1 MENELMKSFDYLEPL
16 TLEEAFQMKNGQPSS
31 VYLGGGTDVVPLM
44 KYDLITP
51 SALISLEKI
60 AELSRI
66 AVNADDLLIGGLV
79 RLHQLYR
86 YAADIPALAG
96 LGRAAQLVA
105 SPQIRR
111 LGTVAGNLRQFHRCY
126 YYNQTATWRQGI
138 ETCLKNGGGVCHQ
151 APAKK
156 TCQALHYSDLAP
168 ALMAAGASVRLF
180 SGQAVESAPLD
191 YLLNEPSSLGEAL
204 VTQIVVPGISGLKHL
219 FFRKRAA
226 RAAIDFPLANA
237 ALAWRGD
244 GQVRLVVGAMSPAP
258 YFLEETAAGI
268 SRKLRAG
275 EPLDEGLEETAEKEA
290 RRKMRPI
297 KEATVSPAVKIKAM
311 RAAVREVLADL
322 RLSLAGK

>member
-1 MENELMKSFDYLEPL
+1 MKTFTYLQPRTPQEAVELKRENPD
-16 TLEEAFQMKNGQPSS
+16 S
-31 VYLGGGTDVVPLM
+31 VYIAGGTDVVPLM
-44 KYDLITP
+44 KYDLLFPQT
-51 SALISLEKI
+51 LISLERI
-60 AELSRI
+60 AELGEITLSG
-66 AVNADDLLIGGLV
+66 NDLLIGGLA

-111 LGTVAGNLRQFHRCY
+111 LGTVAGNLRQCRRCY
-126 YYNQTATWRQGI
+126 YYNQTGLWRRGI
-138 ETCLKNGGGVCHQ
+138 ETCLKNGGQICHQ

-168 ALMAAGASVRLF
+168 ALLAAGASARLLL
-180 SGQAVESAPLD
+180 GGGAKTAPLES
-191 YLLNEPSSLGEAL
+191 LWIEPSPLPDEAL
-204 VTQIVVPGISGLKHL
+204 VAQIVVPEISGLKRL

-237 ALAWRGD
+237 ALAWRD
-244 GQVRLVVGAMSPAP
+244 GGRVSLAVGAMASSA
-258 YFLEETAAGI
+258 FLLEETSALI
-268 SRKLRAG
+268 SQRLSGG
-275 EPLDEGLEETAEKEA
+275 EPLPENLEELAEKEA

-311 RAAVREVLADL
+311 TAVVREVLADF
-322 RLSLAGK
+322 RRGIIDNSEG